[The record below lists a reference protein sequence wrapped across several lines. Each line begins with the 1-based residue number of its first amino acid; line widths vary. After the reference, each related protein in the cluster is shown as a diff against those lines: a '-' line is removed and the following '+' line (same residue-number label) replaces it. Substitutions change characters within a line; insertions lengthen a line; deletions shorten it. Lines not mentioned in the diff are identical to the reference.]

1 MSTPRINNSEFRF
14 CEILWENEPVSSTD
28 IVKLCKEKL
37 EWSKSTTY
45 TIIKRL
51 SDRGVVKFVDKTV
64 SSLVSREDACK
75 AESMAVVDRNF
86 AGSLPGFVATFV
98 GGRQLSEEELDE
110 LQAIIDGCRKDNDR
124 RDPFKMLS
132 KCNIR
137 KHFHSPGC
145 SDTADSRKVGIKEI
159 YMCSLD
165 HCSPSPCNTG
175 FV

>member
-1 MSTPRINNSEFRF
+1 MPTPRINNSEFRF

-28 IVKLCKEKL
+28 LVKLCKEKL

-75 AESMAVVDRNF
+75 AESISVVDRNF

-110 LQAIIDGCRKDNDR
+110 LQAIIDGCRKD
-124 RDPFKMLS
+124 K
-132 KCNIR
+132 
-137 KHFHSPGC
+137 
-145 SDTADSRKVGIKEI
+145 
-159 YMCSLD
+159 
-165 HCSPSPCNTG
+165 
-175 FV
+175 

>member
-28 IVKLCKEKL
+28 LVKLCKEKL

-64 SSLVSREDACK
+64 SSLVSREG
-75 AESMAVVDRNF
+75 MAVVDRNF

-110 LQAIIDGCRKDNDR
+110 LQAIIDGCRKD
-124 RDPFKMLS
+124 K
-132 KCNIR
+132 
-137 KHFHSPGC
+137 
-145 SDTADSRKVGIKEI
+145 
-159 YMCSLD
+159 
-165 HCSPSPCNTG
+165 
-175 FV
+175 